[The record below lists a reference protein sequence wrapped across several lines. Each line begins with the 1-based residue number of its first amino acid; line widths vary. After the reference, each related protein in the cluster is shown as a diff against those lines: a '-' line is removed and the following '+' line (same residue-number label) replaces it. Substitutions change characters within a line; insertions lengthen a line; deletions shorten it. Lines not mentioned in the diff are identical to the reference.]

1 MWFTDDRPGTQKR
14 QQKRWIFPTGL
25 ICLSSN
31 IFMHNFTKSFFCLI
45 FHFKIAFSIINCH
58 LNISKKCNIVQ
69 VSFSNDFSPAS
80 YHRFDKWNFCQ
91 FIVLKNDKFKNMM
104 AMRNIS
110 IVISETK
117 VILHFKKVSGH
128 ADDIYK
134 ELYRYDN
141 ASCRQKFMDGLV
153 V

>member
-1 MWFTDDRPGTQKR
+1 
-14 QQKRWIFPTGL
+14 
-25 ICLSSN
+25 
-31 IFMHNFTKSFFCLI
+31 
-45 FHFKIAFSIINCH
+45 
-58 LNISKKCNIVQ
+58 
-69 VSFSNDFSPAS
+69 
-80 YHRFDKWNFCQ
+80 
-91 FIVLKNDKFKNMM
+91 
-104 AMRNIS
+104 MRNIS